1 MKGKEMKFSL
11 SRRIGVFVGIII
23 VLVSIGIGYTAIKVS
38 SNAMK
43 NQAHIALEGLA
54 VEGTK
59 HLESVINGEMA
70 TLQELANR
78 QRIQTMNYNV
88 QKADLYS
95 AIGGLGYQDLGISR
109 VDGDTQYITTGDTL
123 NVADRDYFQ
132 KALQGESVISEIL
145 IDRLTQEAVYIYA
158 TPIQEFG
165 EIVGVLLGRKD
176 ATVLNRITKDMGFG
190 ETGYAYILD
199 ETGTFYSYWDEELV
213 KSQKNIMEDIEI
225 GGEFKGVATALQN
238 LGLGNSG
245 NIAYNF
251 MGSRRLM
258 GIAVMPTTN
267 WIVAVGAYET
277 DVLGAL
283 ITMQRNILLITLIFV
298 ILGIVG
304 GMFLG
309 KSISVPITGLST
321 LLERFARFDISVDGN
336 ADTARYMKRT
346 DEIGNMTHSLIA
358 MQTNLINLISSITN
372 SAQDLAASSQELT
385 ATSEQSAAA
394 STELAKT
401 IEDIANGANDQARD
415 SENGA
420 MNIEMLG
427 TEVESTQ
434 SIIQD
439 LYKLSDEIDALKNSG
454 IVIVE
459 DLVEKT
465 KTNSESAN
473 KINEII
479 ISTDESAKK
488 INNASVM
495 IKDISNQTNLLAL
508 NAAIEAARAGE
519 AGRGFAV
526 VADEIKKLAE
536 EANAFAE
543 EIGDVVKELT
553 ERTQGSVIIMGNMQ
567 DTTRSQT
574 ESVFL
579 TTDTFRTMADKI
591 QEINHLVS
599 RTDRSV
605 KIMVTKKDDIV
616 GIIQNLSAIA
626 GQNAAGTQEA
636 SASVEEQATSVLEI
650 SNSSESLADLA
661 SKMQELVTQF
671 KY

>member
-1 MKGKEMKFSL
+1 MKEKEMKFSL
-11 SRRIGVFVGIII
+11 SKRIGVFVGIII
-23 VLVSIGIGYTAIKVS
+23 VLVSIGIGYTATKVS

-54 VEGTK
+54 QEGAK
-59 HLESVINGEMA
+59 HLESVINGEITA
-70 TLQELANR
+70 LEELANR

-95 AIGGLGYQDLGISR
+95 AIEGLGYQDLGISQ
-109 VDGDTQYITTGDTL
+109 VDGNAQYITTGDTL

-132 KALQGESVISEIL
+132 KALQGETIISEIL

-176 ATVLNRITKDMGFG
+176 ATTLNRITEDMGFG

-199 ETGTFYSYWDEELV
+199 ETGTFYSYGDEELV
-213 KSQKNIMEDIEI
+213 KNQKNIMEDIEN

-238 LGLGNSG
+238 LGLGNPG

-251 MGSRRLM
+251 MGSQRLM

-267 WIVAVGAYET
+267 WIVAVGAYEA
-277 DVLGAL
+277 DVLGGL
-283 ITMQRNILLITLIFV
+283 RIMQRNILFVTLILV
-298 ILGIVG
+298 LLGIGG

-309 KSISVPITGLST
+309 KSISEPITGLST
-321 LLERFARFDISVDGN
+321 LLERFARFDISVDEN
-336 ADTARYMKRT
+336 TDTTRYMKRT
-346 DEIGNMTHSLIA
+346 DEIGNMTHSLTA

-401 IEDIANGANDQARD
+401 IEEIANGANDQARD

-420 MNIEMLG
+420 MNIEILG

-439 LYKLSDEIDALKNSG
+439 LYKSSDEIDALKNSG

-495 IKDISNQTNLLAL
+495 IKNISNQTNLLAL
-508 NAAIEAARAGE
+508 NAAIEAARAGD

-543 EIGDVVKELT
+543 EIEDIVKELI
-553 ERTQGSVIIMGNMQ
+553 EKTQGSVIIMGNMQ

-579 TTDTFRTMADKI
+579 TTDTFGKMADKI

-599 RTDRSV
+599 RTDNSV
-605 KIMVTKKDDIV
+605 NIMVTKKDDII

-626 GQNAAGTQEA
+626 EQNAAGTQEA
-636 SASVEEQATSVLEI
+636 SASVEQQAASILEI
-650 SNSSESLADLA
+650 SNSSDSLSCLA
-661 SKMQELVTQF
+661 SKMQDLVARF